1 MSARKFRKTGSV
13 YKIAATNDAILER
26 ELFGISSRADL
37 RSTSEISNAVN
48 ASSIQESM
56 AIGLLN
62 EIDSSAE
69 LANEDVSDYDSEDD
83 DVQHWVTIEDDS
95 DESEN
100 ENFVESYPSTVPA
113 SKWDGVEIQEC
124 IRCWAL
130 STHQTHEALNG
141 LLEILRKKTQFKFPK
156 DAQTLLQTQP
166 GTQQIVRIAG
176 GEYWYH
182 GIATCLLQYFGRVQ
196 PKTTSFSLNVSIDGL
211 PLHNSGLTQF
221 WPILINIQE
230 EPNIPCM
237 IVAIFCGST
246 KPLSTEEYLR
256 PFVTEL
262 KDLMENG
269 IIIADK
275 LIQIRVRAF
284 IADSPARAFI
294 KGTANYNAK
303 SGCHKCTVLGE
314 YHHGFRVVIRVIF
327 AFDDIEGGSNEKE
340 SPNEAG
346 SFIRLS
352 FFGADMMQLEIQFI
366 KQEHYTT

>member
-1 MSARKFRKTGSV
+1 MTTHHMLCCYWYEQVQYWYQF
-13 YKIAATNDAILER
+13 L
-26 ELFGISSRADL
+26 SSFIK
-37 RSTSEISNAVN
+37 SPTKEIHVD
-48 ASSIQESM
+48 EP
-56 AIGLLN
+56 
-62 EIDSSAE
+62 EVDSSAE

-83 DVQHWVTIEDDS
+83 DVQHW
-95 DESEN
+95 
-100 ENFVESYPSTVPA
+100 
-113 SKWDGVEIQEC
+113 WDGVEIQEC

-130 STHQTHEALNG
+130 STHQTHQALNG

-156 DAQTLLQTQP
+156 DARTLLQTQP
-166 GTQQIVRIAG
+166 GAQQIVRIAG

-182 GIATCLLQYFGRVQ
+182 GIATCLLKYFGRVQ

-211 PLHNSGLTQF
+211 PLHNSGPTQF

-314 YHHGFRVVIRVIF
+314 YHHGFRVVYFTSVD
-327 AFDDIEGGSNEKE
+327 AFLFLINC
-340 SPNEAG
+340 
-346 SFIRLS
+346 
-352 FFGADMMQLEIQFI
+352 
-366 KQEHYTT
+366 T